1 MSTTALFIEL
11 LITGL
16 QSTIWLTLLILSFL
30 GFDWINPE
38 RLRGFEIMMATILLP
53 IVYPTGVF
61 VDYLADQLFRRWELK
76 IRESFIL
83 DKTQTALKLLMQT
96 KDPSLAAHFGYIR
109 SRIRISRSSA
119 LNFALITVTSVIF
132 TITWCRDL
140 PRFPFWRVI
149 LLEIAL
155 GASLAVLAALAW
167 RHINR
172 SFFKWVIRGY
182 DADAN
187 ISEMETIEEAVL
199 EASLSSSESNKV

>member
-16 QSTIWLTLLILSFL
+16 QATIWLTLFVLCFL
-30 GFDWINPE
+30 GFDWINLE
-38 RLRGFEIMMATILLP
+38 RLKGFELMMATILLP

-61 VDYLADQLFRRWELK
+61 VDYLADQLFRPWELK

-83 DKTQTALKLLMQT
+83 DKTQTALKLLMQS
-96 KDPSLAAHFGYIR
+96 KDPSLASHFGYIR

-132 TITWCRDL
+132 TITRCRDL

-155 GASLAVLAALAW
+155 GTSLAVLAALAW

-172 SFFKWVIRGY
+172 SFFKWVVRGY

-199 EASLSSSESNKV
+199 EASLSSTESSKA